1 MRSNANSVQY
11 AGKQSLNGPGMT
23 YAIFSIVAEEV
34 SPSGCSSFTYQIY
47 SEQPYTRA
55 PWFQFSEQLT
65 DNFVTNG
72 GTHPAYPFL
81 TGHGGANQVT
91 IFGYL
96 GYRLIPDGLLH
107 LDPSMPPQIL
117 NLRFR
122 TFYWQGWP
130 ISAQSNQTH
139 TTLTRLDT
147 PHVGANSTLA
157 NSNIPIIIGNNNN
170 QTYVLKP
177 NGTMTF
183 RNRQIGLIKTVPGNI
198 AQCLPVTSPDEY
210 LPGQFPLS
218 AVDGAAS
225 TKWQPTRSNISQSI
239 TVALS
244 TIAPISNLYFDWAQ
258 NPPVNFTVQ
267 FHNSSA
273 VNPNDVAAAS
283 VANVQ
288 ISVPYNATQVNLIT
302 PYMANT
308 TNVTLN
314 PPVYSGYYATLTIQG
329 NQANPFN
336 NGTGASVAE
345 WAIVAAGGQQM
356 GMKLMPRMSS
366 IDLGRYNA
374 YAEGRHH

>member
-1 MRSNANSVQY
+1 
-11 AGKQSLNGPGMT
+11 
-23 YAIFSIVAEEV
+23 
-34 SPSGCSSFTYQIY
+34 
-47 SEQPYTRA
+47 
-55 PWFQFSEQLT
+55 
-65 DNFVTNG
+65 
-72 GTHPAYPFL
+72 
-81 TGHGGANQVT
+81 
-91 IFGYL
+91 
-96 GYRLIPDGLLH
+96 
-107 LDPSMPPQIL
+107 MPPQIP

-130 ISAQSNQTH
+130 ISAYSNQTH
-139 TTLTRLDT
+139 TTVTRLGI
-147 PHVGANSTLA
+147 PHIGANSTFA
-157 NSNIPIIIGNNNN
+157 SSNIPIIIGNNNN
-170 QTYVLKP
+170 QTYQLKP
-177 NGTMTF
+177 NGTLIF

-198 AQCLPVTSPDEY
+198 AQCLPVTSPDDF

-244 TIAPISNLYFDWAQ
+244 TIAPISSLYFDWAQ

-267 FHNSSA
+267 FHNSSTINA
-273 VNPNDVAAAS
+273 NDVAHTTS
-283 VANVQ
+283 ITNVQ
-288 ISVPYNATQVNLIT
+288 ISIPYNATEVNLVT

-314 PPVYSGYYATLTIQG
+314 PPMYSGQYATLTIEG

-345 WAIVAAGGQQM
+345 WAIIAAGGQRM
-356 GMKLMPRMSS
+356 SMKLMPRMSS

-374 YAEGRHH
+374 YVEGRRH

>member
-1 MRSNANSVQY
+1 
-11 AGKQSLNGPGMT
+11 MT

-34 SPSGCSSFTYQIY
+34 SPSGCSSFTYQLY
-47 SEQPYTRA
+47 SEQPYIRA
-55 PWFQFSEQLT
+55 PWYQFSEQLL
-65 DNFVTNG
+65 DDFVANG

-91 IFGYL
+91 LFGYL
-96 GYRLIPDGLLH
+96 GYRLIPDSYLH
-107 LDPSMPPQIL
+107 LNPSIPPQIL
-117 NLRFR
+117 NLGYR

-130 ISAQSNQTH
+130 ISARANQTH
-139 TTLTRLDT
+139 TTVSRLGT
-147 PHVGANSTLA
+147 PHPNA
-157 NSNIPIIIGNNNN
+157 N
-170 QTYVLKP
+170 QTYATTFIPVVVNYNKDQIYQLEP
-177 NGTMTF
+177 NCTLTF
-183 RNRQIGLIKTVPGNI
+183 PNDRRGLVKTVPGNI
-198 AQCLPVTSPDEY
+198 AQCLPVTSPDKY

-244 TIAPISNLYFDWAQ
+244 SIAQVSSFYFDWAQ

-273 VNPNDVAAAS
+273 VNANAVAATSMTDVAVS
-283 VANVQ
+283 
-288 ISVPYNATQVNLIT
+288 IPYNATAVSIIT

-308 TNVTLN
+308 TNVTLS
-314 PPVYSGYYATLTIQG
+314 PPVWSGYYATLTIEG
-329 NQANPFN
+329 NQGNPFN

-345 WAIVAAGGQQM
+345 WAIIAMGGQPM
-356 GMKLMPRMSS
+356 TMEARGEKTRRGSA

-374 YAEGRHH
+374 YAQARRG

>member
-1 MRSNANSVQY
+1 
-11 AGKQSLNGPGMT
+11 MT

-91 IFGYL
+91 LFGYL
-96 GYRLIPDGLLH
+96 GYRLLPDGLLH
-107 LDPSMPPQIL
+107 LDPSMPPQIA

-130 ISAQSNQTH
+130 ISAHSNQTH
-139 TTLTRLDT
+139 TTVTRLST

-157 NSNIPIIIGNNNN
+157 NANIPIIIANNHTRMY
-170 QTYVLKP
+170 QLQP
-177 NGTMTF
+177 NGTLTF

-244 TIAPISNLYFDWAQ
+244 TIAPISSFYFDWAQ
-258 NPPVNFTVQ
+258 NPPVNFTVK
-267 FHNSSA
+267 FHNSSTIDA
-273 VNPNDVAAAS
+273 NSVAATS
-283 VANVQ
+283 ITNVQ
-288 ISVPYNATQVNLIT
+288 ISIPYNATEVNLIT

-314 PPVYSGYYATLTIQG
+314 PPLYSGYYATLTIEG

-345 WAIVAAGGQQM
+345 WAIIAAGGQQM
-356 GMKLMPRMSS
+356 SVKLMPRMSS

-374 YAEGRHH
+374 YAEGRHR